1 MANKVTIFE
10 FEIFIVLSI
19 YCVSVLSL
27 HIESTDSM
35 MYFIAVA
42 RLCLISPHGQAA
54 FLLIDWLWT
63 WYTCSTHNEFGVHTA
78 TELTF
83 YGFQLRIFWDTIFSG
98 PGTQGLGDP
107 GPRNPGTWGPGDPGT
122 QIGMHCACTYGSLE
136 PWWPRPTHVPYVG
149 LCL

>member
-98 PGTQGLGDP
+98 PGTQGPKLACTVLVRMVASSLGDP
-107 GPRNPGTWGPGDPGT
+107 GPHTFRTWVCVSNCVEWAIDIFG
-122 QIGMHCACTYGSLE
+122 E
-136 PWWPRPTHVPYVG
+136 KV
-149 LCL
+149 